1 MAEAAFAGKVALVTG
16 ASQGIGRATAL
27 AFARAGAQLVL
38 ASRGVGAGEDVLAE
52 VQELGAKAIFVS
64 TDVSRADQVER
75 LLRETVDRF
84 GRLDCALNNAAS
96 FEIGGDKRT
105 ADLSEAEYDGHMAL
119 NLKSVWLCLKHELQ
133 LLVAQ
138 GEGGAIV
145 NTSSVNGLGG
155 VPGNGLYAA
164 AKAGIL
170 GLTKSAALEY
180 ATQGIR
186 VNALVAGAF
195 RTPGLERAM
204 ARITP
209 DLEAAERAYTG
220 LIPMRRIGSPDEA
233 ADAILWLCSNAS
245 SYVTGLSLIVDGGMT
260 AAVR

>member
-1 MAEAAFAGKVALVTG
+1 MADGAFAGKVALVTG
-16 ASQGIGRATAL
+16 ASQGIGRAAAL
-27 AFARAGAQLVL
+27 AFAREGASVVL
-38 ASRGVGAGEDVLAE
+38 AARGVAAGEEALADC
-52 VQELGAKAIFVS
+52 QELGAKAIFVS

-75 LLRETVDRF
+75 LVRTAIERF

-96 FEIGGDKRT
+96 LEIGGNKRT
-105 ADLSEAEYDGHMAL
+105 AELSESEYDGHMAL
-119 NLKSVWLCLKHELQ
+119 NLKSIWLCMKHELA
-133 LLVAQ
+133 LMVAQ

-155 VPGNGLYAA
+155 VPGNALYAA

-180 ATQGIR
+180 ALQGIR

-204 ARITP
+204 AQVSP
-209 DLEAAERAYTG
+209 DPDVAEHAYTSR
-220 LIPMRRIGSPDEA
+220 IPMRRIGSPNEA
-233 ADAILWLCSNAS
+233 ADAVLWLCSNAS

-260 AAVR
+260 APVR